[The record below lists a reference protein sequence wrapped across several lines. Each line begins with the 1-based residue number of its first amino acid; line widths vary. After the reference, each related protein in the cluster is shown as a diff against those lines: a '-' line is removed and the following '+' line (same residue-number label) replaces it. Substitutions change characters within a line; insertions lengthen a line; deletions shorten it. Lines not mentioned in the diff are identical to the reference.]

1 MPQCSPFKKKKET
14 AGTTTGFQLPAG
26 GLTLMAVVGHQGQ
39 FLGATSPKP

>member
-1 MPQCSPFKKKKET
+1 MFTIFFKTKET
-14 AGTTTGFQLPAG
+14 AGTTGFQLPA